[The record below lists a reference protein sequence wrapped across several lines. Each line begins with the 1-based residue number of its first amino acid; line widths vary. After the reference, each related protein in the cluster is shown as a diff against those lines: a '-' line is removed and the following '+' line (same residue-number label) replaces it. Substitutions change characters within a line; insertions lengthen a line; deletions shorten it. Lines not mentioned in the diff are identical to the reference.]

1 MQAVTTTSERKGIP
15 LPLITAVITAAAYVA
30 HIAIREATSLEPGA
44 PMRLAATGIL
54 VVAFA
59 GHVIAMVRMMRQF
72 DEFTKAIHFTALAF
86 AFPASMIVL
95 FAIGFFRA
103 EGLLGEMDPRDLVM
117 LMVLA
122 YAGGLAWAWRRYQS

>member
-1 MQAVTTTSERKGIP
+1 MQAVMTTSERKGIP
-15 LPLITAVITAAAYVA
+15 VPLITAVITLVAYGT

-44 PMRLAATGIL
+44 PMRLAATAAL

-59 GHVIAMVRMMRQF
+59 AHVIATVRLMRRF
-72 DEFTKAIHFTALAF
+72 DEFTKAIHFTAIAF
-86 AFPASMIVL
+86 AFPASMVAL

-117 LMVLA
+117 LMLIA
-122 YAGGLAWAWRRYQS
+122 YAGGLAWAWRRYQV